1 MGRVI
6 VVANQKGG
14 VGKTTTAVN
23 LCAALAVAEK
33 KVLLLD
39 FDPQG
44 SSTRS
49 LGIRKPPGAPGVYEA
64 LLNGKPL
71 QTVCMPTALDFL
83 HVAPANRDLI
93 GLELELI
100 DSQRREFRLRDAIRP
115 LRDAYDYIYIDCPP
129 SLGLL
134 TLNSLVAAD
143 GVLIPVQCE
152 YMALEGVSDLVDTFR
167 RIRGSFN
174 PSLVL
179 EGVLLTMYDDRTNL
193 SRQVVAEIRKYFRER
208 VYGTLIP
215 RNVKI
220 SEAPSFGKP
229 VLLYDVRSRGA
240 ESYMSLAMEVLD
252 NDQKGSRQRA

>member
-1 MGRVI
+1 M
-6 VVANQKGG
+6 
-14 VGKTTTAVN
+14 GKTTTAVN
-23 LCAALAVAEK
+23 LCAALAVAEN

-49 LGIRKPPGAPGVYEA
+49 LGIRKPPGVPGVYEA

-100 DSQRREFRLRDAIRP
+100 DSQRREFRLREAIRP

-152 YMALEGVSDLVDTFR
+152 YMALEGVSDLIDTFR

-179 EGVLLTMYDDRTNL
+179 EGVLLTMYDERTNL

-220 SEAPSFGKP
+220 GEAPSFGKP

-252 NDQKGSRQRA
+252 HDQKGSRQRA

>member
-1 MGRVI
+1 M
-6 VVANQKGG
+6 
-14 VGKTTTAVN
+14 
-23 LCAALAVAEK
+23 
-33 KVLLLD
+33 
-39 FDPQG
+39 
-44 SSTRS
+44 
-49 LGIRKPPGAPGVYEA
+49 YEA
-64 LLNGKPL
+64 LLNSKPL
-71 QTVCMPTALDFL
+71 QTICMPTALDFL

-220 SEAPSFGKP
+220 GEAPSFGKP

-252 NDQKGSRQRA
+252 HDKKGSRQRA